1 MGGMVQNL
9 LQNLVGHAGY
19 GDGDGDEDGDADE
32 EDEGYGGYPNMPPPH
47 IMMAMMQ
54 EAGMIV
60 PDNEED
66 AYEEKEEEEECEE
79 EDSNCEEEDDDDMP
93 DLEFPPSAEQGQ
105 WSLVDSAGNKITFDD
120 TDSSTPGNSDDFA
133 LMLLETPDDSN
144 WETVSNQDEIDE
156 LAASAEQQ
164 CVIEEV
170 E

>member
-1 MGGMVQNL
+1 MMGGMVQNL
-9 LQNLVGHAGY
+9 LQNLVGHAGNVE
-19 GDGDGDEDGDADE
+19 GDGDGDS
-32 EDEGYGGYPNMPPPH
+32 EGYEGYMPPPH

-66 AYEEKEEEEECEE
+66 AYGEEEEEEEYEE
-79 EDSNCEEEDDDDMP
+79 EDSDCEDDDDMP

-105 WSLVDSAGNKITFDD
+105 WSLVDSAGNKVIFNDM
-120 TDSSTPGNSDDFA
+120 DSSTPGNSDDFA
-133 LMLLETPDDSN
+133 LMLLETPDDSS
-144 WETVSNQDEIDE
+144 WETVSDQDEIDE
-156 LAASAEQQ
+156 LAACAEQQ